1 MYGTRR
7 SDVAR
12 AILKYL
18 WQHPDAQDTLLGIS
32 QWWLPE
38 EQMKSETTT
47 VAEALSDLVAR
58 GLIVERKGTD
68 SQIHYRI
75 NRHKLQQVRA
85 FLKETRSLP
94 EKH

>member
-7 SDVAR
+7 SEVGR
-12 AILKYL
+12 AIVKYL
-18 WQHPDAQDTLLGIS
+18 WQHPDAQDTLLGIAE
-32 QWWLPE
+32 WWLPE
-38 EQMKSETTT
+38 EQMKSQTTT

-58 GLIVERKGTD
+58 ELIVERKGTD

-75 NRHKLQQVRA
+75 NRRKLQQVRA

>member
-1 MYGTRR
+1 MGGTRR
-7 SDVAR
+7 SEVAR
-12 AILKYL
+12 AIVGYL
-18 WQHPDAQDTLLGIS
+18 WKHPDAQDTLLGIC
-32 QWWLPE
+32 QWWLPK
-38 EQMKSETTT
+38 EQMKSQTIT
-47 VAEALSDLVAR
+47 VAEALSDLVTR

-75 NRHKLQQVRA
+75 NRPKLQQVRA

>member
-1 MYGTRR
+1 MGGTRQ
-7 SDVAR
+7 SEVAR
-12 AILKYL
+12 AVVEYL
-18 WQHPDAQDTLLGIS
+18 WKHPDAQDTLSGIS
-32 QWWLPE
+32 QWWLPK
-38 EQMKSETTT
+38 EQMKSQTIT

-58 GLIVERKGTD
+58 ELIVERKGTD

-75 NRHKLQQVRA
+75 NRRKLQQVRA